1 MRTHV
6 CKSKRLRT
14 AVSWTSLPQG
24 LVEHVLTLLPL
35 RVVATA
41 ARTCQAW
48 VPAARVVRLR
58 AQLKE
63 ALLEPEELIWRRYSG
78 GAERMGREGYD
89 RFLVEVCGCK
99 EEETMTDEEWASI
112 VTVCSMDRG
121 GFLHGE
127 YGVCGRD
134 AAADADLLTDQAMLQ
149 ALLAEA
155 AACPSVRKLSEALEA
170 RLAEADLMRPMWT
183 VTTPRLL
190 EILAAQQ
197 NDVETVQ
204 RCCRQLGQLDVG
216 TANWKLERETDS
228 NQDVV
233 GELGGAEIVVASLQ
247 AHPYVEAVQGAGC
260 YALANLVESHPANTA
275 AAVAAG
281 GIEAVVAALRAH
293 PGAEVAQVHGC
304 DALSGLMVHHP
315 ANQTAAAAAGAV
327 EALVAALQAHPG
339 SQSVQRSG
347 CHALASLVGCHLAN
361 QTAAVAAAGIEA
373 VVAAMRAH
381 PGSESVL
388 EGGCDALS
396 ELVTNGHHANQT
408 AAAAA
413 GAVEALVAA
422 LQAHPGSQMVQRS
435 GCEALAYLVCYH
447 PTATAA
453 HPANQTAVAAA
464 GGIEAV
470 VAALRAHPGSEE
482 VQEMGCYALR
492 WLVHGHPV
500 NTATAVAAG
509 AIGLAEATRGRFE
522 AGALVPAHEEGV
534 HLLGSLGRY

>member
-89 RFLVEVCGCK
+89 RFLVEVCGCA
-99 EEETMTDEEWASI
+99 EEEIMDDEDWSSNVA
-112 VTVCSMDRG
+112 VCGGTVAEGMDRG
-121 GFLHGE
+121 GFLHGA

-170 RLAEADLMRPMWT
+170 RLAEADLRRPMWT

-204 RCCRQLGQLDVG
+204 RCCRQLGQLEYG
-216 TANWKLERETDS
+216 PDS

-233 GELGGAEIVVASLQ
+233 GELGGAEILVATLQ
-247 AHPYVEAVQGAGC
+247 AHPYVEAVQGSGC
-260 YALANLVESHPANTA
+260 YALGWLVESHPANQA

-281 GIEAVVAALRAH
+281 GIEAVVAAMRAH
-293 PGAEVAQVHGC
+293 PGAEVAQYQGC
-304 DALSGLMVHHP
+304 D
-315 ANQTAAAAAGAV
+315 
-327 EALVAALQAHPG
+327 
-339 SQSVQRSG
+339 
-347 CHALASLVGCHLAN
+347 
-361 QTAAVAAAGIEA
+361 
-373 VVAAMRAH
+373 
-381 PGSESVL
+381 
-388 EGGCDALS
+388 
-396 ELVTNGHHANQT
+396 
-408 AAAAA
+408 
-413 GAVEALVAA
+413 
-422 LQAHPGSQMVQRS
+422 
-435 GCEALAYLVCYH
+435 ALAYLVCYH

-470 VAALRAHPGSEE
+470 VKALRAHPGSEK
-482 VQEMGCYALR
+482 VQEMGCDALCC
-492 WLVHGHPV
+492 LVHDHPV
-500 NTATAVAAG
+500 NTATAIAAG

-522 AGALVPAHEEGV
+522 AGASEGAHEAGV
-534 HLLGSLGRY
+534 RLLGSLEQY

>member
-281 GIEAVVAALRAH
+281 GIEAVVAA
-293 PGAEVAQVHGC
+293 
-304 DALSGLMVHHP
+304 
-315 ANQTAAAAAGAV
+315 
-327 EALVAALQAHPG
+327 
-339 SQSVQRSG
+339 
-347 CHALASLVGCHLAN
+347 
-361 QTAAVAAAGIEA
+361 
-373 VVAAMRAH
+373 MRAH